1 MNSQPARHPAHERPV
16 RRPDQFGRA
25 LRSIRL
31 QLGMTQAELA
41 EKARVTRKWLSQV
54 ENGKRTAELG
64 LVCRVVSVLGYEIQ
78 LVPAAAP
85 SFDLEAHIATLTSAE
100 AES

>member
-85 SFDLEAHIATLTSAE
+85 SFDLEAHIATLTSSE
-100 AES
+100 AEL

>member
-1 MNSQPARHPAHERPV
+1 MHSQPARHPTHKRPV

-31 QLGMTQAELA
+31 HRGMTQAELA

-78 LVPAAAP
+78 LVPAAEP
-85 SFDLEAHIATLTSAE
+85 PFDLDAHIATLTSSE
-100 AES
+100 LEL

>member
-1 MNSQPARHPAHERPV
+1 MDSQPAPHPIHKRAI

-25 LRSIRL
+25 LRSLRL
-31 QLGMTQAELA
+31 HRGMTQAELA

-64 LVCRVVSVLGYEIQ
+64 LVCRVVSVLGHEIQ
-78 LVPAAAP
+78 LLPAAAP
-85 SFDLEAHIATLTSAE
+85 VFDLEAHITAITSSE
-100 AES
+100 DEL